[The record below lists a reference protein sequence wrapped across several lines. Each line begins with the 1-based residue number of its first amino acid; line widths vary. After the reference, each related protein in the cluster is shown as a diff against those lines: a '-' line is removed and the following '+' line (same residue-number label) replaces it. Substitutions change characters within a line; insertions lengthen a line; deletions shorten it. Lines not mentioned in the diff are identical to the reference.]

1 MVTPTC
7 ISSART
13 AKSSPARS
21 VTPPPKNPPLPNW
34 RHKPSSRPHAPTPK
48 LLSQMQRSVQPTKK
62 PSRIRRNTIL
72 YMVTFLRK
80 NMRKYRNHIGVP
92 RANRSRRLFAMGR
105 GGSAAIPLR
114 NEVSQHIASHFRRG
128 YVFAQEYAKLGD

>member
-1 MVTPTC
+1 
-7 ISSART
+7 
-13 AKSSPARS
+13 
-21 VTPPPKNPPLPNW
+21 
-34 RHKPSSRPHAPTPK
+34 
-48 LLSQMQRSVQPTKK
+48 
-62 PSRIRRNTIL
+62 
-72 YMVTFLRK
+72 MVTFLRK
-80 NMRKYRNHIGVP
+80 NMRKYRNHIGAP